1 MSVLWKYPLRLRPKL
16 VDDLRKYDK
25 PTLMADVIAGIT
37 VGLVA
42 LPLAM
47 AFAISSGVK
56 PEAGL
61 YTAVI
66 AGIVVSVLGG
76 SSFQVSGPTGAFVV
90 VVAGIVAKFGL
101 SGLLMCT
108 MMAGVI
114 LVIMAISRL
123 GSAIQFIPRSVV
135 IGFTN
140 GIAVLIASTQI
151 KDFFGLP
158 LDKVPSA
165 FVPRIAALLGS
176 APGFSLLATS
186 LSLLTLGIVIF
197 WPRVTKRMPG
207 SIIALLFVTGLA
219 VVMHSHVETIGSRF
233 GGIPTG
239 LPKFSI
245 PTFRFDLIQPL
256 LPSAVTVAMLA
267 AIESLL
273 SAVVAD
279 NMTSTK
285 HRPDAELLA
294 QGIANLIVP
303 MVGGIPITGAIA
315 RTATNIRSGARTPV
329 SGIVHGLTL
338 LLVLLFAA
346 PLAKFIPL
354 CALAG
359 ILMVVCYNMGEWRE
373 IPEIFRLSSADRLV
387 WGATFALTV
396 FADLTV
402 AVEVGML
409 LAALL
414 YIYRVTDTTT
424 VSPVTA
430 AYLNDGHLHVLQDKA
445 IPNYVTILRIHGPFL
460 FGATAKLE
468 KAASD
473 LTGFNPIVILRL
485 RNMTALDATGLHAL
499 EGVAERILHSGR
511 SMLIC
516 GAHNQ
521 PAELISRSGLPELIG
536 AENICPHITA
546 ALARA
551 REVFEGNNDPGK
563 NTQRA
568 A

>member
-1 MSVLWKYPLRLRPKL
+1 
-16 VDDLRKYDK
+16 
-25 PTLMADVIAGIT
+25 
-37 VGLVA
+37 
-42 LPLAM
+42 
-47 AFAISSGVK
+47 
-56 PEAGL
+56 
-61 YTAVI
+61 
-66 AGIVVSVLGG
+66 
-76 SSFQVSGPTGAFVV
+76 
-90 VVAGIVAKFGL
+90 
-101 SGLLMCT
+101 MCT